1 MRTVTLG
8 NILPPEAFPEL
19 ERLLKQ
25 PHPSIGDLKAL
36 CGKYREELL
45 AKQVEPDYLAWVL
58 YAKSTG
64 AIQ

>member
-1 MRTVTLG
+1 MHTVTLD

-25 PHPSIGDLKAL
+25 PHPSIGDLKVL

-58 YAKSTG
+58 YASTG
-64 AIQ
+64 ATI